1 MYFLPIGD
9 KNLVVSHH
17 IECCRNDVRLVTAAA
32 NNAMLHLP
40 PNCQKADIFFVLQ
53 NSLIEIRV
61 SSTRNEDKI
70 N

>member
-32 NNAMLHLP
+32 NNAMLQLTSF
-40 PNCQKADIFFVLQ
+40 QKADIFFVLQ

-70 N
+70 NQ

>member
-40 PNCQKADIFFVLQ
+40 PKGRHFFRTSKFP
-53 NSLIEIRV
+53 N
-61 SSTRNEDKI
+61 
-70 N
+70 

>member
-9 KNLVVSHH
+9 KNLEVSHH

-40 PNCQKADIFFVLQ
+40 PKG
-53 NSLIEIRV
+53 
-61 SSTRNEDKI
+61 
-70 N
+70 